1 MGTTLLLH
9 LVDMAPTRSLL
20 LCAVLIGSALN
31 LVHGLGLSPQGQ
43 QQDLGQDV
51 SYSQGQGQSGGN
63 FAGGRQGGFGQQRG
77 FDVGAGGTRPGF
89 AGRSYDGQPAGEDA
103 RNYNFRIYTEPE
115 YYGYE
120 SKFPGGK
127 AMFKSY
133 RSDGSSFGRQGEY
146 SGSGRSARPNENF
159 GSFGGR
165 SAKPNE
171 NFGSPGGQQL
181 QY

>member
-1 MGTTLLLH
+1 MFQ
-9 LVDMAPTRSLL
+9 LL

-133 RSDGSSFGRQGEY
+133 RSDGSSFGRSKKYVVGT
-146 SGSGRSARPNENF
+146 NEL
-159 GSFGGR
+159 
-165 SAKPNE
+165 KM
-171 NFGSPGGQQL
+171 L
-181 QY
+181 QYLNTWKNLTVNFIRKSRKNKLWKFMLLFICNWRFSQR